1 MRLELDA
8 SRQRSRHL
16 RQVTRELP
24 APPLSSE
31 GRSVDQ
37 THPDLSTAKPPVLPE
52 GVICCCSG
60 AVIVLVAEQWSDFA
74 LGQLIALGIGTFI
87 VALVALVLI
96 VCPIW

>member
-1 MRLELDA
+1 MRLERDA
-8 SRQRSRHL
+8 SRQRSRNL
-16 RQVTRELP
+16 RQVTSELP

-31 GRSVDQ
+31 GRPVDK

-60 AVIVLVAEQWSDFA
+60 AVIVLDAEQWSEFA

-87 VALVALVLI
+87 VAVATLVLI
-96 VCPIW
+96 ICPIC